1 MQNDTSDRLPGSDFH
16 PAPQLRGGPLRTF
29 HPRRAPLG
37 AHRADALERLW
48 PSYGVSVHDPEL
60 GLPPLTSTGTLDTT
74 ALFGRRA
81 PLVVEIGSG
90 MGDATA
96 AMAADDPDRDYLAIE
111 VHLPGIAHLL
121 TLIEDADLTNV
132 RLAHGDALELFR
144 TRIAPDS
151 LDAVHVFFPDPW
163 PKARHHKRRIIAPEH
178 VALIRSRLR
187 PGGVLHCATDWEPY
201 AEQMLEVLTADPG
214 LSNPHGGFAPRSATR
229 PVTRFE
235 QRGVDAGRTIR
246 DLVGVRTVD

>member
-1 MQNDTSDRLPGSDFH
+1 MGVR
-16 PAPQLRGGPLRTF
+16 RT
-29 HPRRAPLG
+29 G
-37 AHRADALERLW
+37 ALERLW
-48 PSYGVSVHDPEL
+48 PRYGVSVHDPEL
-60 GLPPLTSTGTLDTT
+60 GLPPLTADGTLDTVT
-74 ALFGRRA
+74 LFGRQA

-96 AMAADDPDRDYLAIE
+96 AMAAADRDRDYLAVE

-121 TLIEDADLTNV
+121 GLIEDADLGNV
-132 RLAHGDALELFR
+132 RLAHGDALDLLR

-163 PKARHHKRRIIAPEH
+163 PKSRHHKRRIIAPDH

-187 PGGVLHCATDWEPY
+187 PGGTLHCATDWEPY
-201 AEQMLEVLTADPG
+201 AEQMLEVLGADPG
-214 LSNPHGGFAPRSATR
+214 LDLRYGGYAPRMAAR

-235 QRGVDAGRTIR
+235 QRGVEAGRVIR
-246 DLVGVRTVD
+246 DLLAVRRAD

>member
-1 MQNDTSDRLPGSDFH
+1 VPIDPPERPGSDFH
-16 PAPQLRGGPLRTF
+16 PAPQLRGGPVRTF

-37 AHRADALERLW
+37 VQRADALERLW
-48 PSYGVSVHDPEL
+48 PSYGISVHDPEL
-60 GLPPLTSTGTLDTT
+60 GLPPLTPDGLLDTA
-74 ALFGRRA
+74 ALFGRTA

-96 AMAADDPDRDYLAIE
+96 AMAAADPDRDYLAIE
-111 VHLPGIAHLL
+111 VHQPGIAHLL
-121 TLIEDADLTNV
+121 GLIEQAGLTNV

-178 VALIRSRLR
+178 VALLRSRLR
-187 PGGVLHCATDWEPY
+187 PGGALHCATDWEPY
-201 AEQMLEVLTADPG
+201 AEQMREVLAADPG
-214 LSNPHGGFAPRSATR
+214 LRDPYDGWAPRLSTR

-235 QRGVDAGRTIR
+235 QRGVDAGRVIR
-246 DLVGVRTVD
+246 DLTAIRLSRG

>member
-1 MQNDTSDRLPGSDFH
+1 MIPPDQRPGSDFH
-16 PAPQLRGGPLRTF
+16 PAPQLPGGRIRTF

-37 AHRADALERLW
+37 ARRTDALERLW
-48 PSYGVSVHDPEL
+48 PRFGVSVHDPEL
-60 GLPPLTSTGTLDTT
+60 GLPPLTADGTLDTV
-74 ALFGRRA
+74 ALFGRSA

-96 AMAADDPDRDYLAIE
+96 AMAAADPGRDYLAVE

-121 TLIEDADLTNV
+121 TLIEQGGLTNV
-132 RLAHGDALELFR
+132 RLAHGDALDLLR

-163 PKARHHKRRIIAPEH
+163 PKARHHKRRIVVPEH

-187 PGGVLHCATDWEPY
+187 PGGTLVCATDWEPY
-201 AEQMLEVLTADPG
+201 ADQMREVLDADPG
-214 LSNPHGGFAPRSATR
+214 LTNPYGGWAPRQEAR

-235 QRGVDAGRTIR
+235 QRGVDAGRVIR
-246 DLVGVRTVD
+246 DLVAVRL

>member
-1 MQNDTSDRLPGSDFH
+1 MPHAEPPANPGSDFH
-16 PAPQLRGGPLRTF
+16 PAPQHRGGPVRTF

-37 AHRADALERLW
+37 VHRADALERLW

-60 GLPPLTSTGTLDTT
+60 GLPPLTPDGTLDTDT
-74 ALFGRRA
+74 LFGRHA

-96 AMAADDPDRDYLAIE
+96 AMAAADPHRDYLAIE

-121 TLIEDADLTNV
+121 SLIEQAGVTNL
-132 RLAHGDALELFR
+132 RIAHGDALDLLR

-187 PGGVLHCATDWEPY
+187 IGGSLHCATDWEPY

-214 LSNPHGGFAPRSATR
+214 LTVRGNAYAPRLAAR
-229 PVTRFE
+229 PLTRFE
-235 QRGVDAGRTIR
+235 QRGIDAGRTIR
-246 DLVGVRTVD
+246 DLTGTRTS